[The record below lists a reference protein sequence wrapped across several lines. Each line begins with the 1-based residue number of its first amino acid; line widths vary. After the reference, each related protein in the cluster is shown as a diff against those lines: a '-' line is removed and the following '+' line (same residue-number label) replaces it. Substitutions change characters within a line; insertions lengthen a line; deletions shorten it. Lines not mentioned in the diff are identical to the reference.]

1 MFQAMCK
8 KVSQHIML
16 LMAML
21 LLSAPAWSAPR
32 DKQAML
38 QSARQALMTMTA
50 GGHRFNASSPL
61 IESKTTSAY
70 TLYQTRQGDFAMI
83 AADDRLPTVLA
94 VGNGP
99 SQVAT
104 QPNPGFEWFC
114 NSIEQVS
121 RILTSRDMTFTTT
134 LPDPTKYPA
143 KVEALITS
151 QWGQDAPYS
160 YWCPTGY
167 GEICDDYRPDVI
179 HCCVGCVATA
189 LAQLTRYYRFPAH
202 ASGTASFMI
211 GNQETST
218 SFDATFDWDNMLDT
232 YPEGEYTETQ
242 GRAAALLSYVCG
254 VISWMNYATNESGSS
269 NLSALEGAKNY
280 FGYSRDAAIV
290 VRSDYSEPEWMDMVY
305 NELSHQRPLY
315 YQGVHVS
322 FDPSV
327 GLVAAGHSFLID
339 GYNEQGLVHVNW
351 GWYGNHDGYFDIA
364 LLDVRGLQFNAYQDM
379 AINFVPDPSLVIL
392 AGDVNGD
399 GNVNILDVA
408 ALIEYLLSNDSSLV
422 NIANAD
428 VSGDGAINTADLTV
442 LIANLL
448 QQQ

>member
-1 MFQAMCK
+1 MFNQNSK
-8 KVSQHIML
+8 HIIML

-32 DKQAML
+32 DKQSML

-61 IESKTTSAY
+61 TESRTTSAY
-70 TLYQTRQGDFAMI
+70 TLYQTPQGDFAMI
-83 AADDRLPTVLA
+83 AADDRLPAVLA

-99 SQVAT
+99 SSVAG

-114 NSIEQVS
+114 KSIEQVS
-121 RILTSRDMTFTTT
+121 RDLTSGDMTFTTT
-134 LPDPTKYPA
+134 LPDPDKYPA
-143 KVEALITS
+143 KVDALISS

-167 GEICDDYRPDVI
+167 GEICDDYTPDVV

-202 ASGTASFMI
+202 AAGTANFMI
-211 GNQETST
+211 GDQNAST

-232 YPEGEYTETQ
+232 YPEGQYTEAQ

-254 VISWMNYATNESGSS
+254 LVSWMNYGTNESGSS
-269 NLSALEGAKNY
+269 NEAALEGAKNF
-280 FGYSRDAAIV
+280 FGYNKDATIV

-305 NELSHQRPLY
+305 NELSNRRPLY
-315 YQGVHVS
+315 YQGVYVD
-322 FDPSV
+322 FNPTT

-339 GYNEQGLVHVNW
+339 GYNEQGMVHVNW
-351 GWYGNHDGYFDIA
+351 GWYGNYDGYFDIA
-364 LLDVRGLQFNAYQDM
+364 LLEVRGLKFNTYQDM
-379 AINFVPDPSLVIL
+379 AISFMPDASLVGL
-392 AGDVNGD
+392 TGDVNDD
-399 GNVNILDVA
+399 GTVDIQDVTD
-408 ALIEYLLSNDSSLV
+408 LIDYLLSSDSTQI
-422 NIANAD
+422 NGTNAD
-428 VSGDGAINTADLTV
+428 MDGDGDITITDVTR
-442 LIANLL
+442 LIDHLF
-448 QQQ
+448 QH

>member
-1 MFQAMCK
+1 MFNRNSK
-8 KVSQHIML
+8 HIIML

-32 DKQAML
+32 DKQSML

-61 IESKTTSAY
+61 TESRTTSAY
-70 TLYQTRQGDFAMI
+70 TLYQTPQGDFAMI
-83 AADDRLPTVLA
+83 AADDRLPAVLA

-99 SQVAT
+99 SSVAG

-114 NSIEQVS
+114 KSIEQVS
-121 RILTSRDMTFTTT
+121 RDLTSGDMTFTTT
-134 LPDPTKYPA
+134 LPDPDKYPA
-143 KVEALITS
+143 KVDALITS

-167 GEICDDYRPDVI
+167 GEICDDYTPDVV

-202 ASGTASFMI
+202 AAGTANFMI
-211 GNQETST
+211 GDQDAST

-232 YPEGEYTETQ
+232 YPEGQYTEAQ

-254 VISWMNYATNESGSS
+254 LVSWMNYGTNESGSS
-269 NLSALEGAKNY
+269 NEAALEGAKNF
-280 FGYSRDAAIV
+280 FGYNKDATIV

-305 NELSHQRPLY
+305 NELSNRRPLY
-315 YQGVHVS
+315 YQGVYVD
-322 FDPSV
+322 FNPTT

-339 GYNEQGLVHVNW
+339 GYNEQGMVHVNW
-351 GWYGNHDGYFDIA
+351 GWYGNYDGYFDIA
-364 LLDVRGLQFNAYQDM
+364 LLEVRGLKFNTYQDM
-379 AINFVPDPSLVIL
+379 AINFMPDASLVGL
-392 AGDVNGD
+392 TGDVNDD
-399 GNVNILDVA
+399 GTVDIQDVTD
-408 ALIEYLLSNDSSLV
+408 LIDYLLSSDSTQINGV
-422 NIANAD
+422 NAD
-428 VSGDGAINTADLTV
+428 MDGDGDITITDVTR
-442 LIANLL
+442 LIDHLF
-448 QQQ
+448 QH

>member
-1 MFQAMCK
+1 MFNQNSK
-8 KVSQHIML
+8 HIIML

-32 DKQAML
+32 DKQSML

-61 IESKTTSAY
+61 TESRTTSAY
-70 TLYQTRQGDFAMI
+70 TLYQTSQGDFAMI
-83 AADDRLPTVLA
+83 AADDRLPAVLA

-99 SQVAT
+99 SSVAG

-114 NSIEQVS
+114 KSIEQVS
-121 RILTSRDMTFTTT
+121 RDLTSGDMTFTTT
-134 LPDPTKYPA
+134 LPDPDKYPA
-143 KVEALITS
+143 KVDALITS

-167 GEICDDYRPDVI
+167 GEICDDYTPDVV

-202 ASGTASFMI
+202 AAGTANFMI
-211 GNQETST
+211 GDQDAST

-232 YPEGEYTETQ
+232 YPEGQYTEAQ

-254 VISWMNYATNESGSS
+254 LVSWMNYGTNESGSS
-269 NLSALEGAKNY
+269 NEAALEGAKNF
-280 FGYSRDAAIV
+280 FGYNKDATIV

-305 NELSHQRPLY
+305 NELSNRRPLY
-315 YQGVHVS
+315 YQGVYVD
-322 FDPSV
+322 FNPTT

-339 GYNEQGLVHVNW
+339 GYNEQGMVHVNW
-351 GWYGNHDGYFDIA
+351 GWYGNYDGYFDIA
-364 LLDVRGLQFNAYQDM
+364 LLEVRGLKFNTYQDM
-379 AINFVPDPSLVIL
+379 AINFMPDASLVGL
-392 AGDVNGD
+392 TGDVNDD
-399 GNVNILDVA
+399 GTVDIQDVTD
-408 ALIEYLLSNDSSLV
+408 LIDYLLSSDSTQI
-422 NIANAD
+422 NGTNAD
-428 VSGDGAINTADLTV
+428 MDGDGDITITDVTR
-442 LIANLL
+442 LIDHLF
-448 QQQ
+448 QH